1 MEKGKGLARR
11 WAIEFADSSSS
22 SPSDIPDP
30 IGFSR
35 SSSDPDDANASRQKK
50 DAEAA
55 WKTQS
60 WLWLRHYLL
69 LEENDGLAAFM
80 LRIELKSLGSG
91 SSPIQKLVNDGVH
104 DVDGWKHSSFIQ
116 YRYYLLSP
124 LATNKCSS
132 RSWKRTSIHVDTCF
146 TSPPTFRVAMSMLFV
161 CLAVFEPYK
170 DSRVDTLAPKLL
182 FIALNLAALALG
194 VWKLNSLGLL
204 PTHPSDW
211 VSSLPPPPLMI
222 LLSLYSRKSNTLVG
236 GFPCTDVCSSAL
248 LMLVLMGPWNSLG

>member
-22 SPSDIPDP
+22 SPSDISDP

-69 LEENDGLAAFM
+69 LEEND
-80 LRIELKSLGSG
+80 ESLGSG

-104 DVDGWKHSSFIQ
+104 DVDGWKHGSFIQ

-132 RSWKRTSIHVDTCF
+132 RSWKRFVLLNIIIIILLETSIHVDTCF

-211 VSSLPPPPLMI
+211 VSSLPPPPEVEYSSGG
-222 LLSLYSRKSNTLVG
+222 LSLH
-236 GFPCTDVCSSAL
+236 
-248 LMLVLMGPWNSLG
+248 